1 MDNLSTQL
9 KRLIYVLQRI
19 KYFERKE
26 RVITVQWVF
35 TTQISQKLKKK
46 LCFFF
51 SLEKED
57 KKGSEKGFGEQLR
70 GF

>member
-46 LCFFF
+46 AVFF
-51 SLEKED
+51 LLT
-57 KKGSEKGFGEQLR
+57 GEGRQKR
-70 GF
+70 